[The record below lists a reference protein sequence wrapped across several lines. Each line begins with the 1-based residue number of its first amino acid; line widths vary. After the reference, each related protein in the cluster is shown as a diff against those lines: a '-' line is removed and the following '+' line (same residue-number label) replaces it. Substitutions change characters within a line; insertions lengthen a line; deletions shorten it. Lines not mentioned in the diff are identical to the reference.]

1 MRLRLKVCCIGS
13 REEARLAIA
22 AGADALG
29 LVGEMPSGSGIIS
42 DELAADIVR
51 CVPPP
56 VATFLLT
63 SESKADAI
71 ADHVLQ
77 VGANTV
83 QIVRHIE
90 PSEYEQLR
98 QRLPTTKL
106 VQVVH
111 VESEATIEL
120 ATIYAGLADALLLD
134 SGRPSATI
142 AELGGTGRVHNW
154 GISQRLV
161 ARADVP
167 IFLAGGLTP
176 ENVRAAVA
184 QVQPYGIDVCS
195 GVRTNGALDEA
206 KLAAFTQALWA

>member
-1 MRLRLKVCCIGS
+1 MRPRLKVCCIGS

-63 SESKADAI
+63 SEGTADTI
-71 ADHVLQ
+71 ADHVLR

-90 PSEYEQLR
+90 PSEYERLR

-120 ATIYAGLADALLLD
+120 AAIYAELADALLLD
-134 SGRPSATI
+134 SGRPSAAT
-142 AELGGTGRVHNW
+142 AELGGTGRVHDW
-154 GISQRLV
+154 SISQRLV
-161 ARADVP
+161 ARVGVP
-167 IFLAGGLTP
+167 TFLAGGLRP
-176 ENVRAAVA
+176 ENIRAAVA
-184 QVQPYGIDVCS
+184 HVEPYGIDVCS
-195 GVRTNGALDEA
+195 GVRSNGALDEA
-206 KLAAFTQALWA
+206 KLVAFTQALWA